1 MIEFSNSKLF
11 KLLELFSPSEL
22 NRLIENVQTSILNG
36 KKIHFELLKAILNNR
51 NITKEELYNYIFPQ
65 KKYNDLKIRIVM
77 SETTRIVSYF
87 LSILQIENENNY
99 CSKTIL
105 QKSILY
111 NNSKLFQSES
121 VYFQQLIDQEIVKDA
136 AYFDR
141 KYEFSYSNYQFWENK
156 NRTSDFKFNEIIHD
170 FDTAFI
176 IKKLKLACEAKS
188 HSNIVGHQ
196 YSDSLLEFINE
207 FLKENQEF
215 LEIPILSIYF
225 SAYHLLENHGNL
237 DWYMNTKKLVE
248 HHFKEISTTD
258 LKSIYQILINFSLK
272 KINSSQLDFCEEAI
286 FYYSKGIENRF
297 LLSNNKISKFTYRN
311 IVNICLKWGRADL
324 AIASCENYKDL
335 LLEEDKESS
344 YEFAMAMID
353 YQYNRLQ
360 VAQVRLQ
367 KVDFKDHLYNL
378 AAKTLLMKIYYEN
391 NEMDLLEFHLD
402 AMSMYLLRKKLIG
415 YHKVNYQNIIN
426 CCRMMT
432 KVKNKDTNSKLV
444 LLDKFRSKN
453 PMNELNWFE
462 KQLA

>member
-36 KKIHFELLKAILNNR
+36 KKIHFDLLKAILNNR
-51 NITKEELYNYIFPQ
+51 NITKEDLYKNIFPN

-77 SETTRIVSYF
+77 SETTRIVSFF
-87 LSILQIENENNY
+87 LSILQVENESNF

-105 QKSILY
+105 QKSILH

-121 VYFQQLIDQEIVKDA
+121 VYFQQLIDHEIIKDA

-156 NRTSDFKFNEIIHD
+156 NRTSDFKFNSIIHD
-170 FDTAFI
+170 FDSAFI

-188 HSNIVGHQ
+188 HTNLVGHQ
-196 YSDSLLEFINE
+196 YSDKLLASILL
-207 FLKENQEF
+207 FLQENLEF
-215 LEIPILSIYF
+215 LEIPTLSIYY
-225 SAYHLLENHGNL
+225 SAYHLLFNYDNSE
-237 DWYMNTKKLVE
+237 WYSSTKKLVE
-248 HHFKEISTTD
+248 KYFNELSTID

-272 KINSSQLDFCEEAI
+272 KINSSQLEFCEEAI

-311 IVNICLKWGRADL
+311 IVNICLKWGKADL
-324 AIASCENYKDL
+324 AIDSCENYKDL
-335 LLEEDKESS
+335 LMEEDRESS

-353 YQYNRLQ
+353 YQYNRHQ
-360 VAQVRLQ
+360 IAQVRLQ

-391 NEMDLLEFHLD
+391 NDMDLLEFHLD

-432 KVKNKDTNSKLV
+432 KVKNKDSNSKSI
-444 LLDKFRSKN
+444 LLEKFRSKN